1 MSDKLPKTLLENAL
15 DLGGVLVEDSDLIPA
30 PEIFEPLSE
39 TQKTAIELHK
49 RGLNV
54 FPIPRGYKEP
64 YLLRPLFFAR
74 LHRCGLKC
82 RIQHAPSFESLFKYQ
97 NIAVM
102 MGRTSEN
109 LFAIDCD
116 TQADFKGMGAE
127 LDRRGIYAWRFKSSR
142 GGSYLL
148 RLAEGEASNKRLKNW
163 EHVEIWGNRHF
174 VILPPSIHPSGK
186 DYKWGDDNIF
196 TDFSP
201 LSLAPDQKP
210 PLVSIQALD
219 WLGIERA
226 TSGKKWEAPELL
238 GLPAW
243 TVNLSRNN
251 RRILASAIDRAIPD
265 GQRNFK
271 LTKPAYDIASLI
283 DAGNLN
289 YQDGI
294 DLLEEAA
301 EGVKYPLKDI
311 RSTLRS
317 ALAKK
322 GLEPAREGGKTQ
334 IAEWQKALEF
344 AQAYDWQGRTRHT
357 DKAVFL
363 ACCERARRDVGAGS
377 FRASQ
382 RELAR
387 LSNKTRKTVSKAL
400 NRLLVADLLS
410 LARMDNSGANRFSF
424 GGVTRKYPTNPTCS
438 YSGVATSHLKTD
450 KLPQT
455 PAEKD
460 VFGRLGA
467 VSWAVYSY
475 LLDNFAF
482 SYKEIAE
489 ATKLNRQ
496 SVQRVLSRGKNTGLL
511 IAHGL
516 VIYNPA
522 ENSYKAER
530 ASEDKLERISANLY
544 YYAGGDYKSVLGKS
558 EKRDRSYTAE
568 RELRVN
574 SLFAGRMARDTR
586 NYLNKSEAT
595 A

>member
-1 MSDKLPKTLLENAL
+1 MTDKLPRTLLEKAL
-15 DLGGVLVEDSDLIPA
+15 DLGGVEVARGLDFA
-30 PEIFEPLSE
+30 PKASVQL
-39 TQKTAIELHK
+39 TAINLHK

-74 LHRCGLKC
+74 LHRCGREC
-82 RIQHAPSFESLFKYQ
+82 RIQHAPSFESIFEYQ

-116 TQADFKGMGAE
+116 TQADFRGMGAE
-127 LDRRGIYAWRFKSSR
+127 LDRRGLSYWATKSAK
-142 GGSYLL
+142 GGHYFM
-148 RLAEGEASNKRLKNW
+148 RLAEGEAANNATLVGWKN
-163 EHVEIWGNRHF
+163 VQIWGTRHF
-174 VILPPSIHPSGK
+174 TVLPPSIHPSGVLYEWHTQ
-186 DYKWGDDNIF
+186 DPYRLPIEE
-196 TDFSP
+196 
-201 LSLAPDQKP
+201 KP

-219 WLGIERA
+219 WLGVERA

-251 RRILASAIDRAIPD
+251 RRILASAINGAITE
-265 GQRNFK
+265 GQRNFE

-283 DAGNLN
+283 DAGELN

-294 DLLEEAA
+294 NLLEEAA
-301 EGVKYPLKDI
+301 EGVDYPLKDI

-317 ALAKK
+317 AMNKN
-322 GLEPAREGGKTQ
+322 GLESARKGGKTQ

-344 AQAYDWQGRTRHT
+344 ARDYDWQGRSRHT

-363 ACCERARRDVGAGS
+363 ACCERARLDVGAGS

-400 NRLLVADLLS
+400 HRLLQDDLLA
-410 LARMDNSGANRFSF
+410 LARTDNSGANRFSF

-438 YSGVATSHLKTD
+438 YSGVATSHQKTV

-467 VSWAVYSY
+467 VSWAVYNY

-522 ENSYKAER
+522 ENSYKAELV
-530 ASEDKLERISANLY
+530 SNEKLERISANLY

-558 EKRDRSYTAE
+558 EKRERGYTAE
-568 RELRVN
+568 RELRIN
-574 SLFAGRMARDTR
+574 SLFAGRMARDKR
-586 NYLNKSEAT
+586 NYLNQSEAKT
-595 A
+595 